1 MYEKYWGLTEKPF
14 ENTSDPRFIYHSFQH
29 DEALTLLLYAV
40 TQGKTAALLTGE
52 YGCGK
57 TLTSRLLVDMLHNLD
72 KARFEIAVIVN
83 PRLSP
88 DELLQH
94 ILYQFGIK
102 NIPLDRI
109 ELLNALGNLLM
120 KNAEAGKHT
129 IIIVD
134 EAQIIIDE
142 ETIDELRV
150 LLNFQLNDRFLLTL
164 VLIGQSEFAN
174 VVDTLP
180 QLQQRIAV
188 RFHLEPLSSHE
199 ETRAYIQH
207 RLSVAKSTRE
217 IFTEQAIEK
226 IHRLSQGIPRQI
238 NNICDIT
245 LLMGFMHKLSFID
258 ADNVD
263 QRHISP
269 ALRTGA

>member
-1 MYEKYWGLTEKPF
+1 MYEEYWGLAEKPF
-14 ENTSDPRFIYHSFQH
+14 ENTSDPRFIYHSSQH

-40 TQGKTAALLTGE
+40 TQRKSAALLTGE

-57 TLTSRLLVDMLHNLD
+57 TLTSRLLVDMLYNLD
-72 KARFEIAVIVN
+72 RARFEIAVIVN

-88 DELLQH
+88 DELLQQ
-94 ILYQFGIK
+94 ILYKFGIK

-129 IIIVD
+129 VIIVD

-142 ETIDELRV
+142 DTIDELRV

-174 VVDTLP
+174 VVDALP

-188 RFHLEPLSSHE
+188 RFHLEPLSSYE

-207 RLSVAKSTRE
+207 RLSVAKPERE
-217 IFTEQAIEK
+217 IFTEEAIQK
-226 IHRLSQGIPRQI
+226 IHKLSQGIPRQI
-238 NNICDIT
+238 NNICDIA
-245 LLMGFMHKLSFID
+245 LLMGFMHKLSYID

-263 QRHISP
+263 QRHINP
-269 ALRTGA
+269 ALRASI